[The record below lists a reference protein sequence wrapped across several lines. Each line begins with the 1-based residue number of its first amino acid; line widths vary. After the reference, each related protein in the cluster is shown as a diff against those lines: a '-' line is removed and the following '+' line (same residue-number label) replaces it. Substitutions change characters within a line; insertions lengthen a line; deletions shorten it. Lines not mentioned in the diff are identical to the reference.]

1 MKIHYFGTAAAEG
14 VPAIFCRCDVCR
26 YAREHGDREIRTR
39 AQAMI
44 DGKIMIDFGPDSL
57 FHALR
62 DGVDLTD
69 LRYLLITH
77 AHGDHI
83 QRDDLC
89 NRQKNFAHLSEN
101 DPPLTVFCSA
111 EVRDLLRPA
120 AENDLTGDGRVVFQT
135 VSPFVPFCIEDYR
148 ITPLP
153 ARHGTEMP
161 LIYLIE
167 HEKKTFLYA
176 HDTDVFFDEV
186 WDYLTAN
193 AVRFDAVSLDCTEGI
208 KHINYRGHMNF
219 ERDFEVRDRMLASGL
234 ADGNTVFVANHFSHN
249 GRATYAEAIKPEN
262 AQGML
267 VSYDGMDL
275 AI

>member
-14 VPAIFCRCDVCR
+14 VPAVFCRCDICR
-26 YAREHGDREIRTR
+26 YAREHGGREIRTR

-44 DGKIMIDFGPDSL
+44 DDTIMIDFGPDSL

-69 LRYLLITH
+69 LRYLLVTH

-89 NRQKNFAHLSEN
+89 NRQKNFAHLAED

-111 EVRDLLRPA
+111 EVRDLLRPT
-120 AENDLTGDGRVVFQT
+120 AENDLTGDGRVLFQT
-135 VSPFVPFCIEDYR
+135 VEPFAPFLIEDYR

-161 LIYLIE
+161 LIYMIE
-167 HEKKTFLYA
+167 HDGKTFLYA

-186 WDYLTAN
+186 WDYLTEH

-219 ERDFEVRDRMLASGL
+219 ERDFEVRDKMLTTGL
-234 ADGNTVFVANHFSHN
+234 ADGHTVFVANHFSHN
-249 GRATYAEAIKPEN
+249 GRATYAEATKPEN

-275 AI
+275 VI